1 MRIGLVK
8 KKKKIFLWSH
18 GLGKKIKKIFY
29 KNKKNFICIVK
40 LNF

>member
-8 KKKKIFLWSH
+8 KKKNFFLWSH

-29 KNKKNFICIVK
+29 KNKKNFYMHSK